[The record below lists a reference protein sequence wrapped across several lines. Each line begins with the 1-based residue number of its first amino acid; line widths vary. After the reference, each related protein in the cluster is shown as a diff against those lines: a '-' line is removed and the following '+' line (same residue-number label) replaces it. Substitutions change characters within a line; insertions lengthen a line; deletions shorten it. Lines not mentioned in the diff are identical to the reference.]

1 VDRVVDTTGAGDLY
15 ASGVLFGLSRGVS
28 LYDAARLGS
37 VAAAE
42 VIGHLGARPEGDLAG
57 SVGDLGL

>member
-1 VDRVVDTTGAGDLY
+1 
-15 ASGVLFGLSRGVS
+15 VLFGLSRGVS

-42 VIGHLGARPEGDLAG
+42 VIGHLGARPEGDLSG
-57 SVGDLGL
+57 LVGDLEL